1 MDLTLSQQD
10 LHLLTD
16 LIEREL
22 GEASVEARRASTR
35 EYRERLHEVRSRLQG
50 ILTRL
55 RQAEQTRKASSLEQE
70 QVDRDPDDLSC
81 LEMDDQAYLIS
92 AMLGHH

>member
-1 MDLTLSQQD
+1 MDLSLSQQD

-35 EYRERLHEVRSRLQG
+35 EYRERLHQVRDRLQA

-55 RQAEQTRKASSLEQE
+55 RQAERLGKSSNAEE
-70 QVDRDPDDLSC
+70 PERDFSSRSSA
-81 LEMDDQAYLIS
+81 EMGDQAYLIS
-92 AMLGHH
+92 VMMGHH